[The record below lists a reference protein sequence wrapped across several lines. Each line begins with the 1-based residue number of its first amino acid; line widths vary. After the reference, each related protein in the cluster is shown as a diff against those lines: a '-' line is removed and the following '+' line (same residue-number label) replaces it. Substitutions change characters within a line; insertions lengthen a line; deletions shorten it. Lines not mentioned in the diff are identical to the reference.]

1 MYIEKLD
8 DGSEGIINDDGVAI
22 DLGTI
27 ELIFELYRQNPQFAK
42 SWMQLAADYVFVG
55 HEVGQ
60 A

>member
-1 MYIEKLD
+1 MEIEKLD
-8 DGSEGIINDDGVAI
+8 DGSHAIVNTEGVAI
-22 DLGTI
+22 DLSTI